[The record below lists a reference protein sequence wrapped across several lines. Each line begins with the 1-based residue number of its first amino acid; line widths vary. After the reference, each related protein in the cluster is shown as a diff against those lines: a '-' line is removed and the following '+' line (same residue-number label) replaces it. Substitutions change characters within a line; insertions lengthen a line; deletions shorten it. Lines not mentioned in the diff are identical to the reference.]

1 MEKIISSGKTNGT
14 IICGKL
20 MLFLL
25 LISLFIGCQQT
36 DTWNQKADMPTSKFG
51 SVTCVVKGRI
61 YTIGGAAGYD
71 PLPVVEVFNP
81 EMNTWLSRNDMPN
94 HIHGLITIN
103 SPDGTNVNVSNKNN
117 MKTEDRGCNI

>member
-1 MEKIISSGKTNGT
+1 
-14 IICGKL
+14 

-51 SVTCVVKGRI
+51 SATCVVKGRI

-94 HIHGLITIN
+94 PRAGEASTIKGKIYFIGGALTIK
-103 SPDGTNVNVSNKNN
+103 PPHPTVSMMEEYIPSK
-117 MKTEDRGCNI
+117 R